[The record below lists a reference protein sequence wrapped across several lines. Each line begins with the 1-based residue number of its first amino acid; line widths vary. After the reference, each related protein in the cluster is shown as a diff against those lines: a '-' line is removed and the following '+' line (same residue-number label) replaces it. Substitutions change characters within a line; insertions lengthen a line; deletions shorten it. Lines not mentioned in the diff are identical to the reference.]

1 MVITLERRMEAPVDA
16 VNRYTRT
23 SIESADQL
31 TLLTM
36 LYDGLLRFLGIAM
49 DKMLREEN
57 AHEDCIRA
65 RDIAHHLLHSTID
78 DGSEISTNTR
88 SLCFHMYKEIIT
100 ADMEKSADRIEQIIP
115 VARSLR
121 TGWAGLKEKE
131 RNDPGER

>member
-1 MVITLERRMEAPVDA
+1 MEAPVDA

-23 SIESADQL
+23 SVESADQL

-36 LYDGLLRFLGIAM
+36 LYDGLLRFLGIAR
-49 DKMLREEN
+49 DKMLREES

-78 DGSEISTNTR
+78 DGSVISRNIR
-88 SLCFHMYKEIIT
+88 SLCFHMYREIIN

-121 TGWAGLKEKE
+121 NGWGELKKKE
-131 RNDPGER
+131 RNIPGER